1 MTDIPPFTHFVQEL
15 RMFTSEY
22 VGRNKELSLRNVTA
36 QLFSVLFYFFVI
48 KKKKK
53 DRWINRQMSLEG
65 LTGQLSDVLEQLEQQ
80 INSEVGHVEAFLVFY
95 EGR

>member
-48 KKKKK
+48 KKKKE
-53 DRWINRQMSLEG
+53 RQMHKPTNES
-65 LTGQLSDVLEQLEQQ
+65 
-80 INSEVGHVEAFLVFY
+80 
-95 EGR
+95 GRIDRSALRRARTA

>member
-1 MTDIPPFTHFVQEL
+1 
-15 RMFTSEY
+15 
-22 VGRNKELSLRNVTA
+22 
-36 QLFSVLFYFFVI
+36 
-48 KKKKK
+48 
-53 DRWINRQMSLEG
+53 MSLEG